1 MKRTTVI
8 KSAAVLGVAS
18 LALAACGGSST
29 SSESSA
35 SAAPAESSAA
45 ASAAASAEATA
56 AASAEC
62 KNPALVTGTLLPQTG
77 DLAFLG
83 PPEFAGV
90 KKAVDEINAAGGV
103 NGSRRQLRRRLGRH
117 HHRHRVADGRLAPLA
132 GRRRHHRRGL
142 VRRVADRHRQ
152 DHRRRRPAVLAGEHL
167 ARARRRYDDA
177 GLYLRAAP
185 SDALQGAVIA
195 GNAIEAGLT
204 KMAVI
209 ARQDPYGE
217 GLQDAFAKN
226 FTDAGGTVAPD
237 KILYDPAAASFEAE
251 VGQIKAAAPEG
262 VVVIGFEETTKIMQE
277 LIKQGVGPQDVQI
290 YLVDGNLSTAAYK
303 DFPKGTMK
311 GVHGTIPVGEAD
323 LTDFNASLKEIDPSL
338 EDYTYGARG
347 LRRDDPDR
355 ARGPRRSRG
364 DGTAIAQHLVA
375 GGQHG
380 WREVHHLRRL
390 HGAAGCG
397 HEIDFEGV
405 SGPCDFNEN
414 GDPKTATI
422 GVYQYSAD
430 NKFAE
435 VTRVTGG
442 RAAAVR
448 HSRATTVAPSPW
460 GRGHGRERDALSR
473 GEPRRAGGC
482 FGRGDEEV
490 RPWPGCRGTA
500 R

>member
-103 NGSRRQLRRRLGRH
+103 NGQPM
-117 HHRHRVADGRLAPLA
+117 VNFDGDSGDTTTDIASQTVDSHLSQGVGAIIGAASSGVSLTVIDKITSN
-132 GRRRHHRRGL
+132 GVL
-142 VRRVADRHRQ
+142 Q
-152 DHRRRRPAVLAGEHL
+152 MSPANTSPALTTYE
-167 ARARRRYDDA
+167 DA
-177 GLYLRAAP
+177 GLYWRVAP

-195 GNAIEAGLT
+195 GNAIDAGLT

-209 ARQDPYGE
+209 ARQDPYGQ

-226 FTDAGGTVAPD
+226 FTDAGGTIAPD

-262 VVVIGFEETTKIMQE
+262 VVVIGFEETTKLMQE
-277 LIKQGVGPQDVQI
+277 MIKQGVGPQDVQI

-303 DFPKGTMK
+303 DFPKGTME
-311 GVHGTIPVGEAD
+311 GVLGTIPVGEAD

-338 EDYTYGARG
+338 EDYTYGAQAYDATMVIA
-347 LRRDDPDR
+347 L
-355 ARGPRRSRG
+355 AAHMAKCG
-364 DGTAIAQHLVA
+364 DGTAIAQHLVQVANTGGEKCTTYADCIALLDA
-375 GGQHG
+375 GTK
-380 WREVHHLRRL
+380 
-390 HGAAGCG
+390 
-397 HEIDFEGV
+397 IDFDGV
-405 SGPCDFNEN
+405 TGPLDFNEY
-414 GDPKTATI
+414 GDPKSATI
-422 GVYQYSAD
+422 AVNEYSAND
-430 NKFAE
+430 AFAE
-435 VTRVTGG
+435 VTRVT
-442 RAAAVR
+442 ADV
-448 HSRATTVAPSPW
+448 PLP
-460 GRGHGRERDALSR
+460 
-473 GEPRRAGGC
+473 
-482 FGRGDEEV
+482 
-490 RPWPGCRGTA
+490 
-500 R
+500 